1 MARLSAVVRAPL
13 PVTVGLAAWLTACS
27 GGGSDFPVTP
37 GSGDAAVDTAPPVDA
52 VGLDAAIPPDALA
65 DAPPDGAAVTG
76 AELAV
81 SISDAP
87 APVAASAT
95 LTYSIHVTNDG
106 ALDATGVVVTQ
117 RLPPG
122 DVAFQSATGIG
133 WSCNA
138 AGQVVTCTRA
148 TLLVGA
154 APTIAVKVTAPPV
167 GGSITTSAKVSSDLA
182 DPDDSNNDATATTLV
197 LTPAD
202 LAIAISDA
210 PDPVAAG
217 GALGYAIQVTNNG
230 PGAAS
235 GIAVLDSLPAGL
247 GFTSASGDGWTC
259 SAVGQAVTCLS
270 AGLAAGASSTIALVA
285 TAPPSGGTVSN
296 TAQVQATT
304 PDDDATNNQATT
316 STTVSAA
323 ADLLIAM
330 TDAPDPV
337 LGSGTLQYA
346 IDVTNLGPDTASGIA
361 VTDNLPAG
369 NVTFV
374 SASGSG
380 WTCLLSG
387 QIVTC
392 TRPSLLAGAAPTI
405 ALTVAAPSEA
415 ALLSNTA
422 TVSSTSSDLNPA
434 NDTAV
439 VFTSVLSAADL
450 SVAVIDAPD
459 PVTTGGALTYTV
471 TAANA
476 GPSQAASVT
485 VTSQLPAGATFQSA
499 SGIDWTCSAI
509 GQQVT
514 CTTPELAVGT
524 APAITIATT
533 APVIDGSITETSTIS
548 AATTDPDST
557 NNAASQTTVVNA
569 PSDLAIALSA
579 SPSTVAA
586 DATLSYTIGVTNLGP
601 RDASNLVVTD
611 RLPDGDV
618 LLVSA
623 TGIGWA
629 CAAAG
634 QIVTCTRPL
643 LLVGAAPSIAIDIRT
658 PSVATSLVDQVT
670 VTATTD
676 DLDTVNNTA
685 SITTGV
691 FDSADLSIEATA
703 TPVPV
708 RIGTSVSYTLSV
720 TNGGPTA
727 ATNVSVV
734 DTLPA
739 GATFVSADGPDWI
752 CDHLGQVVT
761 CTLGSLGLG
770 SSAQA
775 ISIVATAPATAGNIT
790 NTATVSSDTSDPD
803 ASNDTATTVTLA
815 SAFADVAV
823 AIADS
828 PDPIQGT
835 GLDGC
840 GSNDCVTYTIS
851 VTNAGPDPATGVQV
865 VTQLPPNGSF
875 FEAVGTGWICPSPS
889 GTLTCTRTALAVG
902 AAPPITLI
910 WKAPSPGGFSI
921 VASAVVA
928 TTSTDPDLANNAAT
942 QDTTVLP

>member
-1 MARLSAVVRAPL
+1 MARLSAVCAAL
-13 PVTVGLAAWLTACS
+13 LLTVGLAACS
-27 GGGSDFPVTP
+27 GGGSDFPTTP
-37 GSGDAAVDTAPPVDA
+37 GGGDAAVDTGVPGDAADPDA
-52 VGLDAAIPPDALA
+52 VTIPPDAMT
-65 DAPPDGAAVTG
+65 DASLDGPAMTG
-76 AELAV
+76 AEL
-81 SISDAP
+81 SIAITSTPD
-87 APVAASAT
+87 PVAASAT
-95 LTYSIHVTNDG
+95 LTYAINVTNG
-106 ALDATGVVVTQ
+106 GLFDATGVMVTQ

-154 APTIAVKVTAPPV
+154 APTIAVKVTTPPV

-182 DPDDSNNDATATTLV
+182 DPDDSNNDASATALV

-217 GALGYAIQVTNNG
+217 GALTYAIQVTNNG

-235 GIAVLDSLPAGL
+235 AITVLDSLPDGV
-247 GFTSASGDGWTC
+247 GFASASGADWSC
-259 SAVGQAVTCLS
+259 SAVGQDVTCLA
-270 AGLAAGASSTIALVA
+270 AGLTAGASSTIALAV
-285 TAPPSGGTVSN
+285 TAPASGGTVSN
-296 TAQVQATT
+296 TAQVEAAT
-304 PDDDATNNQATT
+304 PDDDPTNNQATT

-330 TDAPDPV
+330 SDAPDPV

-346 IDVTNLGPDTASGIA
+346 IDVSNLGPDTASGIT

-387 QIVTC
+387 QVVTC

-405 ALTVAAPSEA
+405 TLTVQVPSDA
-415 ALLSNTA
+415 ALLTNTA

-434 NDTAV
+434 NDTAMV
-439 VFTSVLSAADL
+439 LTSVLSAADL

-476 GPSQAASVT
+476 GPSEATSVT

-514 CTTPELAVGT
+514 CTTPQLAVGT
-524 APAITIATT
+524 APAILIATT
-533 APVIDGSITETSTIS
+533 APAVDGSITETSTIS
-548 AATTDPDST
+548 ATTTDPDPAS
-557 NNAASQTTVVNA
+557 NSASQTTVVNA

-579 SPSTVAA
+579 SPSPVPAGAA
-586 DATLSYTIGVTNLGP
+586 LSYTIGVTNLGP

-629 CAAAG
+629 CAATG

-643 LLVGAAPSIAIDIRT
+643 LLVGAAPSIVIDIQT
-658 PSVATSLVDQVT
+658 PGVASSLVDQVT

-676 DLDTVNNTA
+676 DLNTVNNTA

-703 TPVPV
+703 TPDPV
-708 RIGTSVSYTLSV
+708 RIGTEVSYTLSV
-720 TNGGPTA
+720 TNDGPTPA
-727 ATNVSVV
+727 SNVSVV

-739 GATFVSADGPDWI
+739 GATFVSAGGPGWS
-752 CDHLGQVVT
+752 CDNLGQIVT
-761 CTLGSLGLG
+761 CTTASLGIA

-775 ISIVATAPATAGNIT
+775 ISIVATAPGSAGNIS
-790 NTATVSSDTSDPD
+790 NAATVSSDTSDPD
-803 ASNDTATTVTLA
+803 PTNNTATTVTLA
-815 SAFADVAV
+815 SAFADVSID
-823 AIADS
+823 IADS

-835 GLDGC
+835 PTTGC
-840 GSNDCVTYTIS
+840 GNNDCVTYTIS
-851 VTNAGPDPATGVQV
+851 VTNAGPDPAAGVQV

-875 FEAVGTGWICPSPS
+875 FEVVGTGWICPSPS
-889 GTLTCTRTALAVG
+889 GTLTCTRTALDVG
-902 AAPPITLI
+902 PAPPITLI

-921 VASAVVA
+921 VASAGVH
-928 TTSTDPDLANNAAT
+928 TTSTDPDPSNNAAT